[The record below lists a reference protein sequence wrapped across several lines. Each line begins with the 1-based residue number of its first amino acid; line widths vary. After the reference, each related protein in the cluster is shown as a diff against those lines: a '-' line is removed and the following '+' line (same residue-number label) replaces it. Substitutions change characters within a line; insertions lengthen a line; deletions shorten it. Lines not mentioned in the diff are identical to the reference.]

1 MLQCHGLALK
11 SGRKK
16 KTSKQPN
23 KTRQNK
29 KANEVFFSI
38 SLEWLNNALFGKEIA
53 IGLRPLPQCS
63 LLPEKWIFICQVI
76 RISEPL
82 LVLIVPIACS

>member
-1 MLQCHGLALK
+1 MLQRHGLAPK

-16 KTSKQPN
+16 KPTKQPN

-29 KANEVFFSI
+29 KASEVLFSI
-38 SLEWLNNALFGKEIA
+38 SPEWLNNALFGKEIA
-53 IGLRPLPQCS
+53 IGLGPLPQCS
-63 LLPEKWIFICQVI
+63 LLPEKWMFICPVI

-82 LVLIVPIACS
+82 LVLIVHIACS

>member
-1 MLQCHGLALK
+1 MLQRHGLALK

-16 KTSKQPN
+16 TSTQPN

-53 IGLRPLPQCS
+53 IGLGPLPQRS

-82 LVLIVPIACS
+82 LVLIVHIACS